1 MATYELCNMSTFLDL
16 ASSFANLDPSLITET
31 VTRNVVASMTTIP
44 ALIAQFNDA
53 TSGADINYYNAGL
66 AAGSLVKTVFDITI
80 AN

>member
-1 MATYELCNMSTFLDL
+1 
-16 ASSFANLDPSLITET
+16 
-31 VTRNVVASMTTIP
+31 MTTIP